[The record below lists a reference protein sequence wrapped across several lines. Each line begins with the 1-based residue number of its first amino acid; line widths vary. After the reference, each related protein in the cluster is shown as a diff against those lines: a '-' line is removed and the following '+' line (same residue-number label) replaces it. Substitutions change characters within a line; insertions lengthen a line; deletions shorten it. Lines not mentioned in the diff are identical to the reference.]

1 MGERFLDTEEAVRS
15 IRTGP
20 TILKTLSE
28 AGFFD
33 FMKLILLHKRGGN
46 RFSRFSPYL
55 DRSGYNYYYL
65 R

>member
-46 RFSRFSPYL
+46 RFPV
-55 DRSGYNYYYL
+55 
-65 R
+65 